1 MKFKRKLRAIIE
13 DNSTKLGKY
22 FDYTIQIFILLSLI
36 TFSLETVPSLYKDY
50 NTLFEMIE
58 KIIVI
63 VFTMEYLLRVYVA
76 KQPLKYIFSFYG
88 IIDLLST
95 LPFYLRLTFDLRFI
109 RIFRVFRIFRALKL
123 IKYNKALQRFSL
135 AFKLV
140 KEELMLF
147 FIVTII
153 LIFISG
159 AGMYFLEN
167 EAQPDTFKTVFHS
180 FWWAVVTLT
189 TVGYGDVYPIT
200 IGGRIL
206 TFFVL
211 MLGIG
216 IVTVPA
222 GIFSSALSKARELT
236 DKNNTNG

>member
-1 MKFKRKLRAIIE
+1 MGFKIYLRNIVE
-13 DNSTKLGKY
+13 DNSSKTGKY
-22 FDYTIQIFILLSLI
+22 FDYVIQSIILLSLV
-36 TFSLETVPSLYKDY
+36 TFSLETVPSIY
-50 NTLFEMIE
+50 NEYTYQFELIE

-63 VFTMEYLLRVYVA
+63 IFSVEYLLRVYVA
-76 KQPLKYIFSFYG
+76 KNPFKYIFSFYG

-95 LPFYLRLTFDLRFI
+95 LPFYLKLTFDLRFI

-123 IKYNKALQRFSL
+123 IKYNKALQRFSI

-147 FIVTII
+147 FIVTVI
-153 LIFISG
+153 LIYISG
-159 AGMYFLEN
+159 SGMYFFEN
-167 EAQPDTFKTVFHS
+167 DAQPETFKTVFHS

-189 TVGYGDVYPIT
+189 TVGYGDVFPIT
-200 IGGRIL
+200 VGGRIL
-206 TFFVL
+206 TFFIL

-236 DKNNTNG
+236 ELKEK

>member
-1 MKFKRKLRAIIE
+1 MSFKSDLRKIVE
-13 DNSTKLGKY
+13 DNSSKKGKY
-22 FDYTIQIFILLSLI
+22 FDYVIQSFILLSLV
-36 TFSLETVPSLYKDY
+36 TFSLETVPSLYSEY
-50 NTLFEMIE
+50 TYQFELIE

-63 VFTMEYLLRVYVA
+63 VFSFEYLLRVYVA
-76 KQPLKYIFSFYG
+76 KNPFKYIFSFYG

-123 IKYNKALQRFSL
+123 IKYNKALQRFSI

-147 FIVTII
+147 FIVTVI
-153 LIFISG
+153 LIYISG
-159 AGMYFLEN
+159 SGMYFFEN
-167 EAQPDTFKTVFHS
+167 EVQPETFKTVFHS

-189 TVGYGDVYPIT
+189 TVGYGDVIPIT
-200 IGGRIL
+200 VGGRIL
-206 TFFVL
+206 TFFIL

-222 GIFSSALSKARELT
+222 GIFSSSLSKARELT
-236 DKNNTNG
+236 EEN

>member
-1 MKFKRKLRAIIE
+1 MGFKSHLRNIVE
-13 DNSTKLGKY
+13 DNSSKTGKY
-22 FDYTIQIFILLSLI
+22 FDYVIQSIILLSLV
-36 TFSLETVPSLYKDY
+36 TFSLETVPSIY
-50 NTLFEMIE
+50 NEYTYQFELIE

-63 VFTMEYLLRVYVA
+63 IFSVEYLLRVYVA
-76 KQPLKYIFSFYG
+76 KNPFKYIFSFYG

-95 LPFYLRLTFDLRFI
+95 LPFYLKLTFDLRFI

-123 IKYNKALQRFSL
+123 IKYNKALQRFNL

-147 FIVTII
+147 FIVTVI
-153 LIFISG
+153 LIYISG
-159 AGMYFLEN
+159 SGMYFFEN
-167 EAQPDTFKTVFHS
+167 EAQPETFKTVFHS

-189 TVGYGDVYPIT
+189 TVGYGDVFPIT
-200 IGGRIL
+200 VGGRIL
-206 TFFVL
+206 TFFIL

-222 GIFSSALSKARELT
+222 GIFSSALSKARELIEL
-236 DKNNTNG
+236 KEK

>member
-1 MKFKRKLRAIIE
+1 MGFKIYLRNIVE
-13 DNSTKLGKY
+13 DNSSKTGKY
-22 FDYTIQIFILLSLI
+22 FDYVIQSIILLSLV
-36 TFSLETVPSLYKDY
+36 TFSLETVPSIY
-50 NTLFEMIE
+50 NEYTYQFELIE

-63 VFTMEYLLRVYVA
+63 IFSFEYLLRVYVA
-76 KQPLKYIFSFYG
+76 KNPFKYIFSFYG

-95 LPFYLRLTFDLRFI
+95 LPFYLKLTFDLRFI

-123 IKYNKALQRFSL
+123 IKYNKALQRFSI

-147 FIVTII
+147 FIVTLI
-153 LIFISG
+153 LIYISG
-159 AGMYFLEN
+159 SGMYFFEN
-167 EAQPDTFKTVFHS
+167 EAQPETFKTVFHS

-189 TVGYGDVYPIT
+189 TVGYGDVFPIT
-200 IGGRIL
+200 VGGRIL
-206 TFFVL
+206 TFFIL

-222 GIFSSALSKARELT
+222 GIFSSALSKARELIEL
-236 DKNNTNG
+236 KEK